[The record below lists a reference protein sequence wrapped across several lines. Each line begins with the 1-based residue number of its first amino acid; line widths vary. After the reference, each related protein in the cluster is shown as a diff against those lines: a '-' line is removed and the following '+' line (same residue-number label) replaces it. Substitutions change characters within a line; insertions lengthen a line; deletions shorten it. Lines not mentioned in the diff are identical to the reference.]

1 MTKKMNEEFAL
12 MPLLEDIKSGLKTL
26 SNNKIDYAKID
37 NLSTRMERTVATS
50 AEQIE
55 RLNES
60 IEASRKPVVSERRFT
75 INIISQSTI
84 WLIIGLAVVIVVLV
98 TALYQLS
105 LPNFEQQ
112 DNDLKYRYIK
122 MKGEA
127 TTSMISELEDMFE
140 LNRDDYKI
148 SDMRKAVEEFEQTI
162 YQKVL
167 LDEQTRRQYL
177 ESEQLNRRANEL
189 KLK

>member
-1 MTKKMNEEFAL
+1 MNEEFAL

-26 SNNKIDYAKID
+26 SSNKVDYAKID
-37 NLSTRMERTVATS
+37 NLSTRMEHSIATS

-60 IEASRKPVVSERRFT
+60 IEAARKPVVLEKRFT

-98 TALYQLS
+98 VALYQVS
-105 LPNFEQQ
+105 LPNFQQQ
-112 DNDLKYRYIK
+112 DNDMKYRYIK

-127 TTSMISELEDMFE
+127 TPTMISELEDIFE

-148 SDMRKAVEEFEQTI
+148 GDMQKAIEEFEQTVYKRALI
-162 YQKVL
+162 
-167 LDEQTRRQYL
+167 DEQTRMQYL
-177 ESEQLNRRANEL
+177 ESEQLKRREDEL